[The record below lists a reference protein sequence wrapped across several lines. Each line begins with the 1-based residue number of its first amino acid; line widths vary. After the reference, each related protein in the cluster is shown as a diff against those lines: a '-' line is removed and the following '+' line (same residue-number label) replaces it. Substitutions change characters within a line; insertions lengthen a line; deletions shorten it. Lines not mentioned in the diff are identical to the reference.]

1 MATIPEVDAEKLEF
15 EELRKKLVAYVIS
28 KGKKRKGKG
37 FSIGELKAVN
47 LSLDKAIKLGIP
59 VDLRRKTNH
68 EENIA
73 TLKSIDLK
81 RYEALA
87 KKFLKK
93 KKKQRWFGHKHRK
106 RVFRG
111 LTSAGKKMRGLRS
124 QKLRHTHKHKWK
136 KKQKEREEVSGKD

>member
-1 MATIPEVDAEKLEF
+1 MIDISVPELNSERLEF
-15 EELRKKLVAYVIS
+15 EELRKKLVAYVTTRT
-28 KGKKRKGKG
+28 GEKRKGKG
-37 FSIGELKAVN
+37 FSIGELKAIN
-47 LSLDKAIKLGIP
+47 LPVKKAIKLGVP
-59 VDLRRKTNH
+59 VDLRRKTNY

-73 TLKSIDLK
+73 TLKSIDWN
-81 RYEALA
+81 RYKTLA
-87 KKFLKK
+87 KKFLK

-136 KKQKEREEVSGKD
+136 KKQKEREEGK